1 MRSFLYLCSL
11 VCLVSYT
18 NAQSLEREVA
28 STAGGYLSNSTFSL
42 EYTMG
47 ETVVGEFTNS
57 SVVLNQ
63 GFNQGTSSTVGITGL
78 ALSLNLK
85 LYPNP
90 ASQALNV
97 ESDEAVSGSVIN
109 VLGQTQMEVSIAAGN
124 SQLDVSGLTPG
135 VYFLTLR
142 DSDNK
147 SYTFK
152 WIKE

>member
-124 SQLDVSGLTPG
+124 SQLDVSGLAPG
-135 VYFLTLR
+135 VYFLTLK
-142 DSDNK
+142 DTDNK